1 MSFLQKAADV
11 AHKTA
16 VSGLFGL
23 FCYGGYN
30 LTVQMIEGA
39 SSKTSAQSQA
49 GFIQTLRDKAAEE
62 YAKYYDISHREWY
75 DKDDDSY
82 LKKLPKPKDYQ
93 DK

>member
-1 MSFLQKAADV
+1 MSFLQKAANV
-11 AHKTA
+11 AHKTT

-23 FCYGGYN
+23 LCFGMYN
-30 LTVQMIEGA
+30 LTGQVIEGA
-39 SSKTSAQSQA
+39 SSNKSSNSQA
-49 GFIQTLRDKAAEE
+49 GFIKTLRDKAAEE